1 MFTQNC
7 YIRIEKD
14 FSLIHKV
21 SMMGYQP
28 MFLDYKYNL
37 MGKNLVLEHGTWHYT
52 DSTNHPGAI
61 DCGTNREMFLR
72 FAAMNNENDKDQ
84 YFTYIEDGPKPFMLC
99 TTNTLRE
106 MFVNDDEGLE
116 QAIEDWHLYRKVTP
130 QELIDFYTGQT
141 STHFLSNP
149 AQIGKNK

>member
-7 YIRIEKD
+7 FIRIEND

-72 FAAMNNENDKDQ
+72 FAAMNDENDKDQ
-84 YFTYIEDGPKPFMLC
+84 YFTCVEDPNNFVLC

-106 MFVNDDEGLE
+106 MFVYDKDLDLSN
-116 QAIEDWHLYRKVTP
+116 EDWHLYRKVTP
-130 QELIDFYTGQT
+130 QELLDLYTGLT
-141 STHFLSNP
+141 SIYFLSNL

>member
-7 YIRIEKD
+7 FIRIEND
-14 FSLIHKV
+14 FSLIYKV

-72 FAAMNNENDKDQ
+72 FAAMNDENDKDQ
-84 YFTYIEDGPKPFMLC
+84 YFTGVEDPLHFVLC

-106 MFVNDDEGLE
+106 MFVYDKDLDLSN
-116 QAIEDWHLYRKVTP
+116 EDWNLYRKVTP
-130 QELIDFYTGQT
+130 QELLDLYTDLT
-141 STHFLSNP
+141 SISLSFQSCTNW
-149 AQIGKNK
+149 KE

>member
-7 YIRIEKD
+7 FIRIEND
-14 FSLIHKV
+14 FSLIYKV

-72 FAAMNNENDKDQ
+72 FAAMNDENDKDQ
-84 YFTYIEDGPKPFMLC
+84 YFTGVEDPLHFVLC

-106 MFVNDDEGLE
+106 MFVYDKDLDLSN
-116 QAIEDWHLYRKVTP
+116 EDWNLYRKVTP
-130 QELIDFYTGQT
+130 QELLDLYTDLT
-141 STHFLSNP
+141 SILLSFQSCTNW
-149 AQIGKNK
+149 KEL

>member
-21 SMMGYQP
+21 SMMGYKP

-61 DCGTNREMFLR
+61 DCGTNREMLLR
-72 FAAMNNENDKDQ
+72 FASMNDENDKDQ
-84 YFTYIEDGPKPFMLC
+84 YFTGIEDPSHFFLC

-106 MFVNDDEGLE
+106 MFVYDKDLDLSN
-116 QAIEDWHLYRKVTP
+116 EDWQLYRKVTP
-130 QELIDFYTGQT
+130 QELLDLYTGLT
-141 STHFLSNP
+141 SIYFLSNH

>member
-7 YIRIEKD
+7 FIRIEND

-84 YFTYIEDGPKPFMLC
+84 YFTCVEDPNNFVLC

-106 MFVNDDEGLE
+106 MFVYDKDLDLANENWL
-116 QAIEDWHLYRKVTP
+116 LYRKVTP
-130 QELIDFYTGQT
+130 QELLDFYTGKT
-141 STHFLSNP
+141 SIHFLSNP
-149 AQIGKNK
+149 E

>member
-7 YIRIEKD
+7 FIRIEND

-52 DSTNHPGAI
+52 DSTNNPGAI

-72 FAAMNNENDKDQ
+72 FASMNDENDKDQ
-84 YFTYIEDGPKPFMLC
+84 YFTCVEDPNHFVLC

-106 MFVNDDEGLE
+106 MFVYDKDLDLANENW
-116 QAIEDWHLYRKVTP
+116 QLYRKVTP

-141 STHFLSNP
+141 SIHFLSNP
-149 AQIGKNK
+149 AQIGKN

>member
-84 YFTYIEDGPKPFMLC
+84 YFTGVEDPTHFFLC

-106 MFVNDDEGLE
+106 MFVYDKDLDLAN
-116 QAIEDWHLYRKVTP
+116 EDWHLYRKITP
-130 QELIDFYTGQT
+130 QELLDLYTYLT
-141 STHFLSNP
+141 SIYFLSNH

>member
-7 YIRIEKD
+7 FIRIEND

-28 MFLDYKYNL
+28 MFLNYKYNL

-84 YFTYIEDGPKPFMLC
+84 YFTGVEDPLHFVLC

-106 MFVNDDEGLE
+106 MFVYDKDLDLSN
-116 QAIEDWHLYRKVTP
+116 EDWNLYRKVTP
-130 QELIDFYTGQT
+130 QELLDLYTDLT
-141 STHFLSNP
+141 SILLSFQSCTNW
-149 AQIGKNK
+149 KE

>member
-1 MFTQNC
+1 MFIQNC
-7 YIRIEKD
+7 FIRIEND
-14 FSLIHKV
+14 FSLIYKV

-28 MFLDYKYNL
+28 MFLNYKYNL

-72 FAAMNNENDKDQ
+72 FAAMNDENDKDQ
-84 YFTYIEDGPKPFMLC
+84 YFTGVEDPLHFVLC

-106 MFVNDDEGLE
+106 MFVYDKDLDLSN
-116 QAIEDWHLYRKVTP
+116 EDWNLYRKVTP
-130 QELIDFYTGQT
+130 QELLDLYTDLT
-141 STHFLSNP
+141 SISLSFQSCTNW
-149 AQIGKNK
+149 KE

>member
-7 YIRIEKD
+7 FIRIEND
-14 FSLIHKV
+14 FSLIYKV

-28 MFLDYKYNL
+28 MFLNYKYNL

-72 FAAMNNENDKDQ
+72 FAAMNDENDKDQ
-84 YFTYIEDGPKPFMLC
+84 YFTGVEDPLHFVLC

-106 MFVNDDEGLE
+106 MFVYDKDLDLSN
-116 QAIEDWHLYRKVTP
+116 EDWNLYRKVTP
-130 QELIDFYTGQT
+130 QELLDLYTDLT
-141 STHFLSNP
+141 SISLSFQSCTNW
-149 AQIGKNK
+149 KE

>member
-7 YIRIEKD
+7 FIRIEND

-61 DCGTNREMFLR
+61 DCGTNIEMFLR
-72 FAAMNNENDKDQ
+72 FASMNDENDKDQ
-84 YFTYIEDGPKPFMLC
+84 YFTCVEDPNNFVLC

-106 MFVNDDEGLE
+106 MFVYDKDLDLANENW
-116 QAIEDWHLYRKVTP
+116 QLYRKVTP

-141 STHFLSNP
+141 SIHFLSNP
-149 AQIGKNK
+149 AQIGKN

>member
-7 YIRIEKD
+7 FIRIEND
-14 FSLIHKV
+14 FSLIYKV

-28 MFLDYKYNL
+28 MFLNYKYNL

-72 FAAMNNENDKDQ
+72 FAAMNDENDKDQ
-84 YFTYIEDGPKPFMLC
+84 YFTGVEDPLHFVLC

-106 MFVNDDEGLE
+106 MFVYDKDLDLSN
-116 QAIEDWHLYRKVTP
+116 EDWNLYRKVTP
-130 QELIDFYTGQT
+130 QELLDLYTDLT
-141 STHFLSNP
+141 SILLSFQSCTNW
-149 AQIGKNK
+149 KE

>member
-7 YIRIEKD
+7 FIRIEND
-14 FSLIHKV
+14 FSLLQKV
-21 SMMGYQP
+21 SMMGYHP
-28 MFLDYKYNL
+28 MFLNYKYNL

-72 FAAMNNENDKDQ
+72 FAAMNDENDKDQ
-84 YFTYIEDGPKPFMLC
+84 YFTGVEDPRHFVLC

-106 MFVNDDEGLE
+106 MFVYDKDLDLSN
-116 QAIEDWHLYRKVTP
+116 EDWNLYRKVTP
-130 QELIDFYTGQT
+130 QELLDLYTDLT
-141 STHFLSNP
+141 SISLSFQSCTNW
-149 AQIGKNK
+149 KE